1 MHRVCLALAAAAL
14 LLAACASD
22 GTAASAETAPTAT
35 MTPTRAEV
43 GHRLADRLCSR
54 CHQVGPTGDSPNAA
68 SPPFSVLAARYS
80 EVTLG
85 RKLDDIATGH
95 YDMPPTHVTN
105 DEIDSLVAYLSS
117 FSSE

>member
-1 MHRVCLALAAAAL
+1 MVRLFLAAACL
-14 LLAACASD
+14 SLAACAAD
-22 GTAASAETAPTAT
+22 GPMATAGAAAVQP
-35 MTPTRAEV
+35 PTRAEV

-54 CHQVGPTGDSPNAA
+54 CHQVGASGDSPNAA
-68 SPPFSVLAARYS
+68 SPPFTVLASRYS

-105 DEIDSLVAYLSS
+105 DEIDSLVAYLASLRGD
-117 FSSE
+117 